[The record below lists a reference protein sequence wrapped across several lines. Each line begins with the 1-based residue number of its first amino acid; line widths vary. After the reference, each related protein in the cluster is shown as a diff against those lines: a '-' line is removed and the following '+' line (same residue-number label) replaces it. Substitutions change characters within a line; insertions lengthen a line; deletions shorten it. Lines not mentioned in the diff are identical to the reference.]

1 MAKIEKGKDI
11 FYRISHLIEQARK
24 KVAATINQEMVIL
37 YWNIG
42 DMPKTNEATSTDLK
56 VIERLRQLGW
66 KRGEE

>member
-37 YWNIG
+37 IG
-42 DMPKTNEATSTDLK
+42 ISARTLK
-56 VIERLRQLGW
+56 R
-66 KRGEE
+66 K